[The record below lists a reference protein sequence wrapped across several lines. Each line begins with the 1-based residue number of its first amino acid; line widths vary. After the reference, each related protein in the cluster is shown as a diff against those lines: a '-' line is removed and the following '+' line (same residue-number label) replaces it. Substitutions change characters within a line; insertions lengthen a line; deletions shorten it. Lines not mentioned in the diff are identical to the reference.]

1 MNTKEKD
8 TLTSAQELAAQC
20 WCDKETSGIEMV
32 AIVYC
37 DDGPSGPCGQSC
49 YTTSAW
55 TRVYLF
61 NNEDEAADWLKTQS
75 FPKRKRSKTMM
86 CFMDVNKSIGCQT
99 LEFPLKKKD

>member
-1 MNTKEKD
+1 MNEIDNKFHKEIKQK
-8 TLTSAQELAAQC
+8 LTNQ
-20 WCDKETSGIEMV
+20 MV
-32 AIVYC
+32 AVVYC
-37 DDGPSGPCGQSC
+37 DDGPSGPCGQDC

-61 NNEDEAADWLKTQS
+61 NNEDEVADWLKTQS